1 MRKNFLFNPEHNN
14 NIVKKTWR
22 HYSVCDRQEDTPAM
36 RALLQAPDKALVKLV
51 LKDHDTTRVFVAQ
64 INGKELVVKRYNI
77 KSFWHGLKRAL
88 QPTRA
93 VHCLVISR
101 LLLQNGIKT
110 PKAIAL
116 MENRFG
122 LVRREGFF
130 IYEYITGQSAR
141 DIFIADNLSNTDVY
155 QKACNL
161 LKLLNT
167 LFKHR
172 LYQRDMNPTN
182 FIFVGDIPYLIDLD
196 GIRQNPFNF
205 SKSKITK
212 LLNRFLQYWDDKPP
226 VKRLFADI
234 IKNQGDLIQ

>member
-1 MRKNFLFNPEHNN
+1 MMRKKFLFNPNN
-14 NIVKKTWR
+14 YIVKHTWR
-22 HYSVCDRQEDTPAM
+22 HYSVCDHQEDTPAM
-36 RALLQAPDKALVKLV
+36 RALLQAPDNALVKLV

-77 KSFWHGLKRAL
+77 KGFWHCLKRAL

-93 VHCLVISR
+93 VHCLLISR
-101 LLLQNGIKT
+101 LLLQNAIKT
-110 PKAIAL
+110 PKAIAI

-130 IYEYITGQSAR
+130 IYEYITGQSAG
-141 DIFIADNLSNTDVY
+141 DIFTDDTLANADVL
-155 QKACNL
+155 QKASNL
-161 LKLLNT
+161 LRLINT

-205 SKSKITK
+205 SKKKITK
-212 LLNRFLQYWDDKPP
+212 LLNRFLQYWDDKPS
-226 VKRLFADI
+226 VKQFFADI
-234 IKNQGDLIQ
+234 IKNKML